1 MCEIY
6 LKRESSSR
14 GDDDSRFDLYA
25 VLEKEHMAKKIV
37 LASGNAGKLREF
49 QQLLSGC
56 GFEVVPQSDFNV
68 SNVAETGTTFVEN
81 AIIKARHA
89 CKKTGLPAIAD
100 DSGIEVDALNG
111 RPGVYSARY
120 SGDGATDESNNQKLL
135 QELAGVPTAQRTA
148 RYHAVLAY
156 MRHADDPTPILCH
169 GTWEGIILTEPR
181 GEGGFGYDPLFFVPT
196 HNCASAE
203 LDKAEK
209 NRISH
214 RGKAMQELLQ
224 KIS

>member
-1 MCEIY
+1 MTQ
-6 LKRESSSR
+6 
-14 GDDDSRFDLYA
+14 
-25 VLEKEHMAKKIV
+25 KIV

-56 GFEVVPQSDFNV
+56 GFDVVPQSDFNV
-68 SNVAETGTTFVEN
+68 INADETGTTFVEN

-89 CKKTGLPAIAD
+89 CQQTGLPAIAD

-120 SGDGATDESNNQKLL
+120 AGENASDASNNQKLL
-135 QELAGVPTAQRTA
+135 QELTGVPTEKRTA

-181 GEGGFGYDPLFFVPT
+181 GAGGFGYDPLFFVPT

-224 KIS
+224 KIAQA

>member
-1 MCEIY
+1 M
-6 LKRESSSR
+6 LQ
-14 GDDDSRFDLYA
+14 
-25 VLEKEHMAKKIV
+25 KIV

-56 GFEVVPQSDFNV
+56 GFEVLPQSEFKVTD
-68 SNVAETGTTFVEN
+68 AEETGTTFVEN

-89 CKKTGLPAIAD
+89 CQQTGLPAIAD

-120 SGDGATDESNNQKLL
+120 AGAAAADTDNNAKLL
-135 QELAGVPTAQRTA
+135 QELQGVPAEKRSA
-148 RYHAVLAY
+148 RYHAVLAF

-169 GTWEGIILTEPR
+169 GTWEGVILTEPR
-181 GEGGFGYDPLFFVPT
+181 GEGGFGYDPLFFVPS
-196 HNCASAE
+196 HQCASAE

-214 RGKAMQELLQ
+214 RGKAMAELLE
-224 KIS
+224 KLSHLSAKAE

>member
-1 MCEIY
+1 MQ
-6 LKRESSSR
+6 
-14 GDDDSRFDLYA
+14 
-25 VLEKEHMAKKIV
+25 KIV
-37 LASGNAGKLREF
+37 IASGNAGKLREF
-49 QQLLSGC
+49 QQLLSGS
-56 GFEVVPQSDFNV
+56 GFSVLPQSDFSV
-68 SNVAETGTTFVEN
+68 SNADETGSTFVEN

-89 CKKTGLPAIAD
+89 CQQTGLPAIAD

-120 SGDGATDESNNQKLL
+120 AGLDASDSDNNQKLL
-135 QELAGVPTAQRTA
+135 AELTNTPHEKRTA

-156 MRHADDPTPILCH
+156 MRHANDPTPILCH
-169 GTWEGIILTEPR
+169 GTWEGIILSEAK

-196 HNCASAE
+196 HHCAAAE

-214 RGKAMQELLQ
+214 RGKAMAELLLRLQ
-224 KIS
+224 QSLISV

>member
-1 MCEIY
+1 
-6 LKRESSSR
+6 
-14 GDDDSRFDLYA
+14 
-25 VLEKEHMAKKIV
+25 MAKKIV

-89 CKKTGLPAIAD
+89 CKETGLPAIAD
-100 DSGIEVDALNG
+100 DSGIEVDVLNG

-135 QELAGVPTAQRTA
+135 QELAGVPTEQRTA

>member
-1 MCEIY
+1 
-6 LKRESSSR
+6 
-14 GDDDSRFDLYA
+14 
-25 VLEKEHMAKKIV
+25 MAKKIV

>member
-1 MCEIY
+1 MTQ
-6 LKRESSSR
+6 
-14 GDDDSRFDLYA
+14 
-25 VLEKEHMAKKIV
+25 KII

-56 GFEVVPQSDFNV
+56 GFEIVPQSEFNIA
-68 SNVAETGTTFVEN
+68 NAEETGTTFVEN

-89 CKKTGLPAIAD
+89 CEQTGLPAIAD

-120 SGDGATDESNNQKLL
+120 AGENATDEKNNQKLL
-135 QELAGVPTAQRTA
+135 TELKNVPTEKRTA

-156 MRHADDPTPILCH
+156 MRHAADPTPILCH
-169 GTWEGIILTEPR
+169 GTWEGIILTEAR
-181 GEGGFGYDPLFFVPT
+181 GQSGFGYDPLFFVPS

-224 KIS
+224 KISNG

>member
-1 MCEIY
+1 M
-6 LKRESSSR
+6 LKQ
-14 GDDDSRFDLYA
+14 
-25 VLEKEHMAKKIV
+25 IV

-56 GFEVVPQSDFNV
+56 GFEVIPQSDFNV
-68 SNVAETGTTFVEN
+68 TNADETGTTFVEN

-89 CKKTGLPAIAD
+89 CQQTGLPAIAD
-100 DSGIEVDALNG
+100 DSGIEVDALMG

-120 SGDGATDESNNQKLL
+120 AGENAKDESNNQKLL
-135 QELAGVPTAQRTA
+135 QELEGVPTEKRTA

-169 GTWEGIILTEPR
+169 GTWEGFILTEAR
-181 GEGGFGYDPLFFVPT
+181 GQGGFGYDPLFFVPT

-224 KIS
+224 KIAQV